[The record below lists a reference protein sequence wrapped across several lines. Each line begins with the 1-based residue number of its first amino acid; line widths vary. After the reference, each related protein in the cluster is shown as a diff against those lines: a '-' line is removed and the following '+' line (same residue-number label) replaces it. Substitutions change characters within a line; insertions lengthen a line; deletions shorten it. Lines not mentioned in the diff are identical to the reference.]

1 MGQVQ
6 FVPPALGEMTPVEMT
21 AAQSVEER
29 RIAVAIQAQRDQLAA
44 REEAIRQRE
53 MELKKLADEVDRK
66 LTDLSKVR
74 AELQGLFQ
82 EVNAE
87 EQQRLRKLSAMYGK
101 MEPEQAAKILDGLDK
116 QLAVEI
122 LSGIKDKSA
131 GRILA
136 SMDQKRAAQLTR
148 GISKI
153 TPY

>member
-1 MGQVQ
+1 
-6 FVPPALGEMTPVEMT
+6 
-21 AAQSVEER
+21 
-29 RIAVAIQAQRDQLAA
+29 
-44 REEAIRQRE
+44 
-53 MELKKLADEVDRK
+53 
-66 LTDLSKVR
+66 
-74 AELQGLFQ
+74 LFQ